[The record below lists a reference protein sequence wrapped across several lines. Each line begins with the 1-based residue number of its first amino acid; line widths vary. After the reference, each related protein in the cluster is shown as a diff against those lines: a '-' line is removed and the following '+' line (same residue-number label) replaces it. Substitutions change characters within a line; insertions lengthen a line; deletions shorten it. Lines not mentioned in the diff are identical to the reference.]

1 MPATRCKSASVLR
14 LFRGR
19 TASVAESLAS
29 EVSTSF
35 FGPVRGVL
43 AGTVPALHNGLKSG
57 NTYHIYRR
65 LSEPICHRK
74 DRKTRGDQFL
84 GTWSSFSSCQEHT
97 HSCS

>member
-19 TASVAESLAS
+19 TASVAESWAS

-35 FGPVRGVL
+35 FAPVRGVL

-57 NTYHIYRR
+57 NTYHNCYR

-74 DRKTRGDQFL
+74 DRQTRGAHLL
-84 GTWSSFSSCQEHT
+84 GTWSSFSSCQGHT
-97 HSCS
+97 RSCS